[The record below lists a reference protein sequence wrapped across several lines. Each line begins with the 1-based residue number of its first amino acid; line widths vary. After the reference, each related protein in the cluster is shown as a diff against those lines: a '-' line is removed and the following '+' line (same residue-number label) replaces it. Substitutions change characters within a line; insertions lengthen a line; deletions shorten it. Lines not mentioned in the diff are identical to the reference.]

1 MFLNISLK
9 NLKVKS
15 KTTTFSQ
22 FEKLA
27 ISQKDFLLLCLPGG
41 DARELGK
48 RRNFFQQI
56 IKNGYLKVKDF
67 KH

>member
-1 MFLNISLK
+1 MYNFMFLNISLK

-48 RRNFFQQI
+48 DVISSN
-56 IKNGYLKVKDF
+56 K
-67 KH
+67 

>member
-1 MFLNISLK
+1 MFLNTSLK

-48 RRNFFQQI
+48 DVISSN
-56 IKNGYLKVKDF
+56 K
-67 KH
+67 